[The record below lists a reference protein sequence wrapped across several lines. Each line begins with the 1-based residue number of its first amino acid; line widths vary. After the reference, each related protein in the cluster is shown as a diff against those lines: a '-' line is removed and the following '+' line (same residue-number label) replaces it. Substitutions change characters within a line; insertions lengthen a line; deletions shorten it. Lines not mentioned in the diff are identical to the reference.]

1 MRPPAGRR
9 GRRPLRKGRS
19 VSIFCR
25 GGCQPPE
32 SLPPLRGKVPP
43 KGADEG
49 AFLACTLPGGRPKGL
64 PYPIPEEFL
73 ESRRGGRLPLS
84 RGDVERS
91 ETKGIGNCPSRLPRS
106 SFFCRAREGELPRRG
121 KRSWPGPR
129 PGAPSFPFRGVF
141 RRLRA
146 ATNFAHSGKVGK
158 TLPGDAADGL
168 RLRFAPPRSIGP
180 LSPGPPTYGGHPF
193 GAAVTFRHVEI

>member
-91 ETKGIGNCPSRLPRS
+91 ETKGIGICPSCGPASVRPLRNGMTASSPAVGAAHRAARKPSPYKGADSPYQGEMSRS
-106 SFFCRAREGELPRRG
+106 DRGDRDRCPRRG
-121 KRSWPGPR
+121 RMRVGSGMAEAFHRAGQCP
-129 PGAPSFPFRGVF
+129 AP
-141 RRLRA
+141 
-146 ATNFAHSGKVGK
+146 TKYK
-158 TLPGDAADGL
+158 TP
-168 RLRFAPPRSIGP
+168 
-180 LSPGPPTYGGHPF
+180 
-193 GAAVTFRHVEI
+193 